1 MRPCPF
7 STSMWSFSLRFTTG
21 GTSPRFLASTCRA
34 MLRGNWIY
42 SRPRDAW
49 SSPSG
54 TLDVHA
60 TMRDDHQRSRRTAR
74 GRCCRRGEHHSRGPG
89 PAGGWH
95 RDCYLLRNRIV
106 HKGHK
111 PTSGE
116 AFDSKVA
123 TGEFARWIGAV
134 LEGDPRVADV
144 KSFLQARPPS
154 RPA

>member
-1 MRPCPF
+1 MSVDLPDVRPEEDVV
-7 STSMWSFSLRFTTG
+7 
-21 GTSPRFLASTCRA
+21 
-34 MLRGNWIY
+34 
-42 SRPRDAW
+42 DA
-49 SSPSG
+49 
-54 TLDVHA
+54 VNIIHEA
-60 TMRDDHQRSRRTAR
+60 
-74 GRCCRRGEHHSRGPG
+74 G